1 MFLDIP
7 PSSLLKTRP
16 RSGVSLAEI
25 SRLQQSFER
34 LEIAPSNVTTSL
46 NLSPPTS
53 AVESTLPRETFLTL
67 STAITS
73 KEGSLPANLAK
84 CIIYNQELS
93 SSLAATPAL
102 MPLNLFAFERAIV
115 NICPVLERS
124 AAIAGI
130 ATAMPEPLIPIVNS
144 AVPVSAVSFIKN
156 KEKIGAPIAP
166 TPSVESVNLCSSSS
180 AWGNVLKVFA
190 IFVAVEVAIV
200 GLVLV
205 ELIVE
210 YQAIQDQIVA
220 RGSLEWSQPC

>member
-1 MFLDIP
+1 
-7 PSSLLKTRP
+7 
-16 RSGVSLAEI
+16 VSLAEI

-34 LEIAPSNVTTSL
+34 LEITPSNVTTSL

-53 AVESTLPRETFLTL
+53 AVGSTLPRETFLTL

-73 KEGSLPANLAK
+73 KEGSLPPNLAK
-84 CIIYNQELS
+84 CIIHNQEL

-180 AWGNVLKVFA
+180 AWGNVLKFFA